1 MIRGQVFV
9 LFLLKVHLRA
19 GGQYK
24 IKEENDEILFKF
36 ISYNISNDKFDNIN
50 NKNKNELLSNKL
62 NLVISIS
69 LFICIIILSVI
80 TVSFG
85 LKLSD

>member
-9 LFLLKVHLRA
+9 LFLLKIHLRA

-24 IKEENDEILFKF
+24 IKGENDEILFKF

-50 NKNKNELLSNKL
+50 NKK
-62 NLVISIS
+62 
-69 LFICIIILSVI
+69 
-80 TVSFG
+80 
-85 LKLSD
+85 

>member
-1 MIRGQVFV
+1 MMKFYLSLLATISVMIS
-9 LFLLKVHLRA
+9 L
-19 GGQYK
+19 
-24 IKEENDEILFKF
+24 IIL
-36 ISYNISNDKFDNIN
+36 II
-50 NKNKNELLSNKL
+50 KNKNELLSNKL

>member
-1 MIRGQVFV
+1 MKFYLSLLATISVMIS
-9 LFLLKVHLRA
+9 L
-19 GGQYK
+19 
-24 IKEENDEILFKF
+24 IIL
-36 ISYNISNDKFDNIN
+36 II
-50 NKNKNELLSNKL
+50 KNKNELLSNKL